1 MFKNKRILCG
11 VALLLVLTNLQA
23 QKTSISPYS
32 SFGYGDYRLS
42 NDAANFG
49 MGGVSSAYMS
59 TYGSQANFANPAA
72 NINLN
77 YTSFTFE
84 GTSNASSFEN
94 GNLTAKKSTTYISK
108 ISLAFPMGAKWRGGF
123 NFQPYSSL
131 GYDITN
137 ANKET
142 KPYSYNHFV
151 GSGDINT
158 LQVFTSYNVTNN
170 FALGLKASYLFGQL
184 NKEETFG
191 TSSLPLVTA
200 YDNSN
205 KINGLNITGGLAYT
219 KKLKNSKRLTLGANY
234 TLTGGITSDQK
245 YQILTYGLHPV
256 TKQKYNE
263 SVVFEDNSTSDLKFP
278 QKVGIGISYGEDF
291 RWNIAAQLDWEQNS
305 KFKLKNENV
314 QFNDRFRTVLGGFII
329 PNINSYTNY
338 FARITYRGGAFYE
351 RTPIS
356 VNGNDIQKYGITFG
370 LGLPVGKASDPSE
383 INIGLEL
390 GQQGTE
396 KNNLIKETFAN
407 LKLSFTLNDSWFQ
420 RRKYN

>member
-11 VALLLVLTNLQA
+11 VAFLLVLAHLQA

-59 TYGSQANFANPAA
+59 TYGSQANFVNPAA

-84 GTSNASSFEN
+84 GTLNASSFESN
-94 GNLTAKKSTTYISK
+94 GLKSERSTTYISK
-108 ISLAFPMGAKWRGGF
+108 LSLAFPMGAKWRGGF
-123 NFQPYSSL
+123 NFQPFSSL
-131 GYDITN
+131 GYDIVDID
-137 ANKET
+137 T
-142 KPYSYNHFV
+142 KASPNTYNSYK
-151 GSGDINT
+151 GEGDLNT
-158 LQVFTSYNVTNN
+158 VQLFTSYNISNN
-170 FALGLKASYLFGQL
+170 LAVGLKASYLFGGL
-184 NKEETFG
+184 DKKETYN
-191 TSSLPLVTA
+191 TSNSILFTS
-200 YDNSN
+200 YENSN
-205 KINGLNITGGLAYT
+205 DINGFTFTGGLAYT
-219 KKLKNSKRLTLGANY
+219 KKIKERNRLNLGLNY
-234 TLTGGITSDQK
+234 SIGSGLSSEQQ
-245 YQILTYGLHPV
+245 YQVLTYGINPL
-256 TKQKYNE
+256 TKQKYNQDIVYE
-263 SVVFEDNSTSDLKFP
+263 ENSSTSLDLP
-278 QKVGIGISYGEDF
+278 QKIGVGISYGEDY
-291 RWNIAAQLDWEQNS
+291 RWNIGAQLDWEQNS

-314 QFNDRFRTVLGGFII
+314 AFNDRFRTAVGGYIV

-338 FARITYRGGAFYE
+338 FARVTYRGGAFFE

-356 VNGNDIQKYGITFG
+356 INGNDIQKYGITFG

-383 INIGLEL
+383 VNIGVEL

-396 KNNLIKETFAN
+396 KDNLIKENFVN
-407 LKLSFTLNDSWFQ
+407 IKLSFTLNDSWFQ

>member
-1 MFKNKRILCG
+1 MFKNNRILCG
-11 VALLLVLTNLQA
+11 VAFLLALAQLQA

-59 TYGSQANFANPAA
+59 TYGSQANFTNPAA

-84 GTSNASSFEN
+84 GTLNASSFNSN
-94 GNLTAKKSTTYISK
+94 GIKAEKSTTYISK
-108 ISLAFPMGAKWRGGF
+108 LSLAFPMGAKWRGGL

-131 GYDITN
+131 GYDIVNTN
-137 ANKET
+137 TQVTPEVYN
-142 KPYSYNHFV
+142 SYK
-151 GSGDINT
+151 GEGDLNT
-158 LQVFTSYNVTNN
+158 LQLFTSYNISNN
-170 FALGLKASYLFGQL
+170 FAVGLKASYLFGQL
-184 NKEETFG
+184 NKKEIHN
-191 TSSLPLVTA
+191 TS
-200 YDNSN
+200 NSFLFTSN
-205 KINGLNITGGLAYT
+205 ENSTDINGFIFTGGLAYT
-219 KKLKNSKRLTLGANY
+219 KKVKERNRINLGLNY
-234 TLTGGITSDQK
+234 TIGNGLSSEQTH
-245 YQILTYGLHPV
+245 QILTYGINPL
-256 TKQKYNE
+256 TQQKYNE
-263 SVVFEDNSTSDLKFP
+263 DIVHQENTSTSLNLP
-278 QKVGIGISYGEDF
+278 QKIGVGVSYGEDY

-305 KFKLKNENV
+305 NFKLKNENV
-314 QFNDRFRTVLGGFII
+314 TFNDRFRTAVGGFIV
-329 PNINSYTNY
+329 PNVNSYTNY
-338 FARITYRGGAFYE
+338 FARVTYRGGAFYE

-356 VNGNDIQKYGITFG
+356 IKGNDIQKYGITFG

-383 INIGLEL
+383 INIGVEL

-396 KNNLIKETFAN
+396 KNNLIKENFAN